1 MQAIKKKATTVNG
14 FAKAPQLLD
23 ALQKNIHTDMSL
35 SDMKAIYDWG
45 KNLPDS
51 SIIRVALTG
60 PSAIGPGNLLDSYD
74 CGMGPNVSQLCPDDD
89 SYNMIHKY
97 VASIFIDPKTLGEKA
112 PVQFANGANNFA
124 GLDARV
130 TSMFDPTGLQ
140 LADPVAHKASAQTV
154 ILDYSGGQFPLTTK
168 YLQDFFGAT
177 VVAATPA
184 NPAPAKGQQTFG
196 LVVVLGHDFALRFLG
211 G

>member
-1 MQAIKKKATTVNG
+1 
-14 FAKAPQLLD
+14 
-23 ALQKNIHTDMSL
+23 
-35 SDMKAIYDWG
+35 
-45 KNLPDS
+45 
-51 SIIRVALTG
+51 
-60 PSAIGPGNLLDSYD
+60 
-74 CGMGPNVSQLCPDDD
+74 
-89 SYNMIHKY
+89 
-97 VASIFIDPKTLGEKA
+97 
-112 PVQFANGANNFA
+112 
-124 GLDARV
+124 
-130 TSMFDPTGLQ
+130 MFDPTGLQ

-184 NPAPAKGQQTFG
+184 NPVPAKGQQTFG